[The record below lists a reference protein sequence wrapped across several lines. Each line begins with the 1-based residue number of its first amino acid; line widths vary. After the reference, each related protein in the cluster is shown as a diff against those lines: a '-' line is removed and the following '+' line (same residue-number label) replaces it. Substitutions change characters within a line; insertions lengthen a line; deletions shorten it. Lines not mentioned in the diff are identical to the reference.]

1 MKDGEGDIP
10 LNQLS
15 QTGAYEDAKRDF
27 ITITV
32 NSETAYEVEEE
43 TGKYIVVVRQQNDEA
58 VGSLTI
64 KKTGEDLVGAKN
76 VEDSLLTKMKNGIAG
91 TINSISEFFGK
102 EEVKMCIR
110 DSATT

>member
-1 MKDGEGDIP
+1 MKM
-10 LNQLS
+10 Q
-15 QTGAYEDAKRDF
+15 KRDF

-64 KKTGEDLVGAKN
+64 KKQGKILWVLRMWKIP
-76 VEDSLLTKMKNGIAG
+76 SLQK
-91 TINSISEFFGK
+91 
-102 EEVKMCIR
+102 
-110 DSATT
+110 